1 MRAVCSALLTVLL
14 LVVHTDALY
23 GKKPAKKATEAP
35 QMFGKNNRTALLNTR
50 HGLMVIPTSDAFI
63 YPCLRLYG
71 EWMEAENRDIYSHFV
86 QSGDVAFDVGANV
99 GSVTLPLAAHVGP
112 TGSVVA
118 IEAHQQI
125 SQILSTNVVLNGFRN
140 VAVHWAVVGDAAAGG
155 KRQMV
160 PRIGERNKQTNFGS
174 IAIEASATE
183 QEQQPWLSVDPVPI
197 VAIDDLVIGRCDFV
211 KLDVEGHEPEALDG
225 MHKTLDKFHPAIFME
240 CNDLTCRRT
249 VRKLYDELGYQC
261 QPHMATA
268 FEATNYNGAPRQTPE
283 NWVSHNLIC
292 VHPDGR
298 TPMPEG
304 VFPEES
310 EIEVAGGGCL
320 VLPAGKFQ
328 GCSGKASGG
337 AWSADTNE

>member
-1 MRAVCSALLTVLL
+1 MHASI
-14 LVVHTDALY
+14 DALVC
-23 GKKPAKKATEAP
+23 GCGHA
-35 QMFGKNNRTALLNTR
+35 
-50 HGLMVIPTSDAFI
+50 
-63 YPCLRLYG
+63 CL
-71 EWMEAENRDIYSHFV
+71 
-86 QSGDVAFDVGANV
+86 
-99 GSVTLPLAAHVGP
+99 
-112 TGSVVA
+112 
-118 IEAHQQI
+118 
-125 SQILSTNVVLNGFRN
+125 
-140 VAVHWAVVGDAAAGG
+140 
-155 KRQMV
+155 
-160 PRIGERNKQTNFGS
+160 
-174 IAIEASATE
+174 SATN
-183 QEQQPWLSVDPVPI
+183 DI
-197 VAIDDLVIGRCDFV
+197 TCR
-211 KLDVEGHEPEALDG
+211 
-225 MHKTLDKFHPAIFME
+225 